1 MKRFLPVALLGLF
14 GFLLW
19 FIVDQINDAADLFE
33 ESFDVYDLDDL
44 EEDTNLF

>member
-19 FIVDQINDAADLFE
+19 FVIDQVNDAADLFE
-33 ESFDVYDLDDL
+33 ETFDVYDDDI
-44 EEDTNLF
+44 EEDSTLF

>member
-1 MKRFLPVALLGLF
+1 MKRFVPLAFVGLF
-14 GFLLW
+14 VALLW

-33 ESFDVYDLDDL
+33 ESFDVYDRDDL